1 MPRKKINPRVKR
13 PKADAELNPIS
24 VWKNPAT
31 HSYGLAIYMHKTRA
45 YYDTEREFTG
55 PQIDAIRAMLKKE
68 KRKLTLDGDWK
79 PYLRQMGV
87 HI

>member
-1 MPRKKINPRVKR
+1 
-13 PKADAELNPIS
+13 
-24 VWKNPAT
+24 
-31 HSYGLAIYMHKTRA
+31 
-45 YYDTEREFTG
+45 
-55 PQIDAIRAMLKKE
+55 MLKKE